1 MKATVELKDTIDTWN
16 MIEKYNVQ
24 KFQIMP
30 NHSIV
35 ISQDDYNRILKG
47 AKNKQYIKNLK
58 K

>member
-1 MKATVELKDTIDTWN
+1 MKATVELKDMIDTWN

-24 KFQIMP
+24 EFQTTF
-30 NHSIV
+30 NHSII
-35 ISQDDYNRILKG
+35 ISHDDYNRMLEG